1 MGSFMARQM
10 FAPRKQRTRQH
21 VIADQ
26 SVNHVERF
34 ILDAGHS
41 AQRLTPDYGYDLVVF
56 TYDEVGYLEPGSV
69 YVQIKAGET
78 LEAVSADYAFDLDI
92 RDYNLWM
99 LEEMPV
105 ILILFAASRRRAYW
119 LWVQNYFNQNR
130 IRPRKKG
137 AKTVRVRVPQRQ
149 AVTRRAVAVWRDLK
163 RQARQRVRGVK
174 LWPQP
179 S

>member
-1 MGSFMARQM
+1 MARQM

-41 AQRLTPDYGYDLVVF
+41 AQRLTPDYGYDLVLF
-56 TYDEVGYLEPGSV
+56 TYDKLGYAEPGFV
-69 YVQIKAGET
+69 YVQIKAAET
-78 LEAVSADYAFDLDI
+78 LETVGVDYVFDLDI

-105 ILILFAASRRRAYW
+105 ILILFVASRRRAYW
-119 LWVQNYFNQNR
+119 LWVQNYFSKGATRQ
-130 IRPRKKG
+130 PRKG

-149 AVTRRAVAVWRDLK
+149 AVTRKAVAMWRDLK
-163 RQARQRVRGVK
+163 RQARQRVKGVK

>member
-1 MGSFMARQM
+1 M

-34 ILDAGHS
+34 ILDAGHT
-41 AQRLTPDYGYDLVVF
+41 AQRLTSDYGYDLVLF
-56 TYDEVGYLEPGSV
+56 TYDERGYLEPGSI
-69 YVQIKAGET
+69 YVQLKAGET
-78 LEAVSADYAFDLDI
+78 LEAVGVDYAFDLDI

-105 ILILFAASRRRAYW
+105 LLILFAASRRRAYW
-119 LWVQNYFNQNR
+119 LCVQNYFNKDEARQ
-130 IRPRKKG
+130 PKKG
-137 AKTVRVRVPQRQ
+137 AKSVRVRVPQRQ
-149 AVTRRAVAVWRDLK
+149 AVTQRAIATWRDLK
-163 RQARQRVRGVK
+163 WQTRQRPKGGK
-174 LWPQP
+174 